1 MKTVK
6 LDETGIL
13 IPLEEAIYYLEEV
26 LKESSKV
33 LECQTSRA
41 PILHNWRIK
50 VNNALTL
57 IYGGDSEQN
66 RGFCAIKF
74 GAGEFTGGRDK
85 EDFISGVR
93 NAISMLR
100 SYAVGLKRAISI
112 NQFSRDCFVA
122 MWFAPSM
129 EEIYQVGIYKP
140 LKDLGFNPIR
150 VDRVEHNDRI
160 DQKIFDLIRRSRF
173 VVSDITGQRGGVYYE
188 AGFASGLGLPVIQS
202 CKSDD
207 FAKRHFDV
215 LTINT
220 IVYNTPQ
227 ELAEQLVDR
236 VQGTIA

>member
-1 MKTVK
+1 MKLCDT
-6 LDETGIL
+6 DIL
-13 IPLEEAIYYLEEV
+13 IPLEEAIYYIEDV
-26 LKESSKV
+26 LKESSRV

-41 PILHNWRIK
+41 PILHHWCVK
-50 VNNALTL
+50 VNNALS
-57 IYGGDSEQN
+57 IVYGASSEQN
-66 RGFCAIKF
+66 IDFCSIKF
-74 GAGEFTGGRDK
+74 GSGQFTGGKDR
-85 EDFISGVR
+85 ETFILGVR
-93 NAISMLR
+93 EAVCKLR
-100 SYAVGLKRAISI
+100 MYANQLKRALSI

-122 MWFAPSM
+122 MWFDPSM

-140 LKDLGFNPIR
+140 PKDLGYNPIR

-202 CKSDD
+202 CKSVD
-207 FAKRHFDV
+207 FPKRHFDV

-236 VQGTIA
+236 VRATIG